1 VGQAGYESKEY
12 ERLVKRG
19 FKPYSKGH
27 RMMYEHAIDYIK
39 KAAKPFTIFEAGF
52 GIGWGL
58 NRMLEEGIIESY
70 VGCEP
75 NTDSFKYTEGNH
87 GLNPRVDL
95 YNLGFEECLAHGEE
109 PLPQYN
115 AAFCI
120 EVIEHVPLDEQLA
133 FLKGLRSITPRLWL
147 STPDKDRVPSEGVRT
162 MKGWVAL
169 IKEAGFESVDVN
181 MAHWT
186 YLYECRA

>member
-1 VGQAGYESKEY
+1 MGQAGYESKEY

-19 FKPYSKGH
+19 FKPYSRGH
-27 RMMYEHAIDYIK
+27 RMMYEHAIDAIK
-39 KAAKPFTIFEAGF
+39 KTADPANIFEAGF

-58 NRMLEEGIIESY
+58 DRMLEEGVVDVY

-75 NTDSFKYTEGNH
+75 NADSFKYTRDRL
-87 GLNPRVDL
+87 GLNPRVTL
-95 YNLGFEECLAHGEE
+95 YPKAFDYSFESPDGEKPFDE
-109 PLPQYN
+109 
-115 AAFCI
+115 AFCI
-120 EVIEHVPLDEQLA
+120 EVIEHVPLNDQLA
-133 FLKGLRSITPRLWL
+133 FLEGLRALAPRLWL

-162 MKGWVAL
+162 MKEWVAL
-169 IKEAGFESVDVN
+169 IKEAGFESVEVN